1 MFDYQRGRGLGLGR
15 LGELGFIYV
24 YIYILWITKNPSLS
38 YETYIKIIVQ
48 FHSQPCSNG
57 TSNKLDMS
65 WSRRL
70 DMIWV
75 GGEWA
80 IPAIQVLTLYWD
92 IKKQGTQPK
101 NDDEPLD
108 SDENWMLQIIWA
120 NLPRKGA
127 EFLGIPD

>member
-1 MFDYQRGRGLGLGR
+1 
-15 LGELGFIYV
+15 
-24 YIYILWITKNPSLS
+24 
-38 YETYIKIIVQ
+38 
-48 FHSQPCSNG
+48 
-57 TSNKLDMS
+57 MS

-92 IKKQGTQPK
+92 IKKQGTQTK

-108 SDENWMLQIIWA
+108 SDENWMLQICG